1 MANIEDNNIDWKVD
15 CERLILFAD
24 IMGFKDRVI
33 TTEHSILHEDL
44 SNFMEKLKRKMTPLK
59 SGDYLRYSLFSDSI
73 VIVANGT
80 SDKMLNLITKAS
92 ICLMHSAMSNG
103 FPIKGAIA
111 KGLFT
116 YDTNMQLFFGKSLV
130 DAYLL
135 QEELFYYGIVAH
147 HSVEPLIKK
156 CSYDLKYTK
165 SLIPLKKGRTS
176 HYHLSWQFYKR
187 NLSKGASRSMFE
199 SWLCKIEETV
209 SGNPRVYIDNTRE
222 VFSSDAK
229 TIEKGIKKNKNQKS
243 QSD

>member
-1 MANIEDNNIDWKVD
+1 MANIEDNHIDWKED

-33 TTEHSILHEDL
+33 TTDHSKLHEDL
-44 SNFMEKLKRKMTPLK
+44 SNFMEKLKRKMSPLK

-73 VIVANGT
+73 VVVANGT

-116 YDTNMQLFFGKSLV
+116 YDTDMQLFFGKSLV

-156 CSYDLKYTK
+156 SSYDLKYTK

-176 HYHLSWQFYKR
+176 HYHLSWQLYKR
-187 NLSKGASRSMFE
+187 NLSNGNDSRLFE
-199 SWLCKIEETV
+199 SWLCDIEETV
-209 SGNPRVYIDNTRE
+209 SGNPRVYIDNTRD
-222 VFSSDAK
+222 VFNSDAK
-229 TIEKGIKKNKNQKS
+229 STAKIAVQNNNQKS
-243 QSD
+243 HSE